1 MRYLYQERMNRLY
14 VWSEEFSKRDDMRE
28 ATQEEINRL
37 LKINRV
43 TEIAGE
49 PVIIPY
55 EESQD
60 EESQDEKPIEPAKIQ
75 RTRRRRK

>member
-60 EESQDEKPIEPAKIQ
+60 EKPIEPAKIQ